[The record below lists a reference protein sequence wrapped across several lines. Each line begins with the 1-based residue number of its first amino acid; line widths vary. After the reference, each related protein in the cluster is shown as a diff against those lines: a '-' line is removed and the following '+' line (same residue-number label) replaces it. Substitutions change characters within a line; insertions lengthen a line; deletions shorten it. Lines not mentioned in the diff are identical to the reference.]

1 MYIFIANIRY
11 FIVFIK
17 NMHIDTLTF
26 HEKISIILRHTFG
39 CDAPFTTK
47 HVDSGIERKTV
58 CFVFTS

>member
-1 MYIFIANIRY
+1 MRIY
-11 FIVFIK
+11 
-17 NMHIDTLTF
+17 TLTF

-58 CFVFTS
+58 GFCLVFLNQQEFS